1 MSSTSGGYLTNTK
14 AKQNNPERVFQAK
27 VSLRETLA

>member
-14 AKQNNPERVFQAK
+14 AIVQKKFKQNNPERV
-27 VSLRETLA
+27 EYE